1 MITLTIAAGR
11 AIKKFS
17 LNLSVILQPC
27 PLQAAMVVSEIKD
40 RLSPNIAP
48 LMTEAMQQRHGK
60 AGGLCNG
67 SADGDNQRNCADR
80 GAHGERYKTADDEK
94 HRNRELRR
102 NQRENE
108 VGNAV
113 CGGSADNADKNPCQ
127 HEDEN
132 HRDNTRVADAG
143 AHNGKLIIERQ
154 GAVLQTGNKQG
165 NQKYDNNRDF
175 VNAPISMRRP
185 YSNNMPRPKYK
196 TTNTNMG
203 SNAFPFLFSIFFFL
217 PMR

>member
-1 MITLTIAAGR
+1 
-11 AIKKFS
+11 
-17 LNLSVILQPC
+17 
-27 PLQAAMVVSEIKD
+27 
-40 RLSPNIAP
+40 
-48 LMTEAMQQRHGK
+48 MTEAMQRGTEK
-60 AGGLCNG
+60 PEAFGNG
-67 SADGDNQRNCADR
+67 NADGDNQRNCADR

-132 HRDNTRVADAG
+132 HRDNIRVADAG

-175 VNAPISMRRP
+175 DKSPFRCSRP
-185 YSNNMPRPKYK
+185 YSNNMPRPNIKQQIRIWEA
-196 TTNTNMG
+196 MP
-203 SNAFPFLFSIFFFL
+203 SRFSFPFSSSFPCDKITKFLIKIPFFYSNLHDTSIGISRSFGKICCITSFIS
-217 PMR
+217 

>member
-1 MITLTIAAGR
+1 MITLTIAAGS

-48 LMTEAMQQRHGK
+48 LMTEAMQSGTEKPDAFATAMPMGTISVIVPTEVPMASDTRQLTMK
-60 AGGLCNG
+60 STATANCGGI
-67 SADGDNQRNCADR
+67 
-80 GAHGERYKTADDEK
+80 
-94 HRNRELRR
+94 
-102 NQRENE
+102 RENE

-132 HRDNTRVADAG
+132 HRDNIRVADAG
-143 AHNGKLIIERQ
+143 AHNGKLIIELQ

-175 VNAPISMRRP
+175 VKAHFDAQAIFKQ
-185 YSNNMPRPKYK
+185 YAK
-196 TTNTNMG
+196 T
-203 SNAFPFLFSIFFFL
+203 
-217 PMR
+217 